1 METELNLRHPA
12 PIGGSLFLAT
22 PPDQRFLPQN
32 ASIALVAVTLCL
44 IDRAYIDFGARVPRW
59 YVPLCVISD
68 LATALFLVAI
78 YAT

>member
-1 METELNLRHPA
+1 METELNFRHPG
-12 PIGGSLFLAT
+12 PIGDLLFLVTA
-22 PPDQRFLPQN
+22 PAHRFLPQN

-44 IDRAYIDFGARVPRW
+44 IDLAYIDFGARGPRW

-68 LATALFLVAI
+68 LAAALFLVAI